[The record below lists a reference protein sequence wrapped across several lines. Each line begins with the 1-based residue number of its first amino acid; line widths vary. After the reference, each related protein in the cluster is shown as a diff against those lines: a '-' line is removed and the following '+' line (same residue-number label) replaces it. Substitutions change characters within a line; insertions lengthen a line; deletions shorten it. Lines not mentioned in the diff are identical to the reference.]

1 MIWSILKILIFIVV
15 VAGFTLLA
23 GRLSQHDEALRIA
36 IADTEFMLG
45 PLQAVI
51 AVLVVL
57 AALWLLLKLI
67 GLTLAVARFLN
78 GDETAISRFF
88 MRNREQ
94 RGFQALVDGMMALAS
109 GEGAQARAKAAKAER
124 LLRRPELTN
133 LMIAQA
139 AEMDGDRAQATEY
152 YKRLLP
158 DEKTRFVGLRG
169 VLRQKL
175 SEGDTATAL
184 KIARKASDLKPQ
196 HGETQDTLLRLQA
209 DTQDW
214 PGARSTLLQKKRYGA
229 LPRDVYSRRDAVLAL
244 EQARRSHEAGDDEA
258 AHEAALAAN
267 RLSPELVPAA
277 AMAARAHITA
287 NRPRKAAKAIKR
299 AWNAQPHPEL
309 AAAFAEIAP
318 DETAE
323 QRLRRF
329 AALTSIKP
337 AHPET
342 KMLLAELHIAAEDFR
357 AARRALGDL
366 LETAPTARVMTIMAA
381 IERGEGSEDAVVR
394 GWLTRAL
401 TASRGPQW
409 ICETCHHIHTSW
421 VAICANCGKMDTL
434 SWRTPPEQNGA
445 SPTQTEMLPL
455 IVKDREPVP
464 AEDPDSEDGPSS
476 QRD

>member
-1 MIWSILKILIFIVV
+1 MIWSILKILIFIAV
-15 VAGFTLLA
+15 VAGLTLMA
-23 GRLSQHDEALRIA
+23 GRLSDHDEALRIA

-51 AVLVVL
+51 AVLL
-57 AALWLLLKLI
+57 LLGALWLLLKLV
-67 GLTLAVARFLN
+67 GLTLAVVRFLN

-88 MRNREQ
+88 TRNRER

-124 LLRRPELTN
+124 LLRRPDLTN

-139 AEMDGDRAQATEY
+139 AEMDGDRDQAIAY

-158 DEKTRFVGLRG
+158 DRKTRFVGLRG

-175 SEGDTATAL
+175 SQGDTGTAL
-184 KIARKASDLKPQ
+184 KIARQAVELKPQ

-214 PGARSTLLQKKRYGA
+214 PGARSTLLQKKRHGG
-229 LPRDVYSRRDAVLAL
+229 LPRDVYQRRDAVLAL
-244 EQARRSHEAGDDEA
+244 EEARRAFEAGNDEA
-258 AHEAALAAN
+258 AHEAALEAN

-277 AMAARAHITA
+277 AMAARAHIAA
-287 NRPRKAAKAIKR
+287 NRPRKATKVIKR
-299 AWNAQPHPEL
+299 AWSAHPHPEL

-323 QRLRRF
+323 ERLRRF
-329 AALTSIKP
+329 ATLTSIKP
-337 AHPET
+337 DNPET
-342 KMLLAELHIAAEDFR
+342 KMLLAELHVAAEDFR

-366 LETAPTARVMTIMAA
+366 IEMEPTARVMTIMAA

-409 ICETCHHIHTSW
+409 ICESCHHIHSSW
-421 VAICANCGKMDTL
+421 AAICANCAKMDTL
-434 SWRTPPEQNGA
+434 SWRTPPEQEGA

-455 IVKDREPVP
+455 IVRDKDTTSVDADP
-464 AEDPDSEDGPSS
+464 EDAQTPP
-476 QRD
+476 RT